1 MRFLIAGDGP
11 ERERLER
18 LAAGLDNVEFL
29 GWLDAGAL
37 ARLLASGDVSIACY
51 RPGATQTVTYKLFE
65 YLAARL
71 PVVCSLEG
79 EMGEMIR
86 REGVGASY
94 RAGDAADL
102 SRVLGALA
110 ADRDELARMASRARG
125 FAETSGD
132 ARRVY
137 SDMACL
143 LETAGQTA
151 PGAAA

>member
-1 MRFLIAGDGP
+1 
-11 ERERLER
+11 
-18 LAAGLDNVEFL
+18 
-29 GWLDAGAL
+29 
-37 ARLLASGDVSIACY
+37 VSIACY

-86 REGVGASY
+86 REGVGVSY

-102 SRVLGALA
+102 ARVLRALGT
-110 ADRDELARMASRARG
+110 DRDELRRMASRARR
-125 FAETSGD
+125 FAEASGD

-137 SDMACL
+137 DAMAGFV
-143 LETAGQTA
+143 EEAA
-151 PGAAA
+151 RPGTVGAVA

>member
-1 MRFLIAGDGP
+1 M
-11 ERERLER
+11 
-18 LAAGLDNVEFL
+18 
-29 GWLDAGAL
+29 
-37 ARLLASGDVSIACY
+37 SIACY

-94 RAGDAADL
+94 RAGDAGDL
-102 SRVLGALA
+102 ARVLRALA
-110 ADRDELARMASRARG
+110 ADRDELGRMASRARR
-125 FAETSGD
+125 FAEARGD

-137 SDMACL
+137 GDMAGFVD
-143 LETAGQTA
+143 EAARAG
-151 PGAAA
+151 PVGAVA